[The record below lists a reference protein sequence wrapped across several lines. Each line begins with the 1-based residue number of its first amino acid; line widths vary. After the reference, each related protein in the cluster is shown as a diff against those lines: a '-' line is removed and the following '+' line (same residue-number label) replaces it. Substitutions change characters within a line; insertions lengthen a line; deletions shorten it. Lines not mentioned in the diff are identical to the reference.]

1 MFYYSVS
8 GLGYDDNWEK
18 TKVLVA
24 SNGMVVWTIT
34 SVFQTRCEMDAYRFP
49 FDHHYC
55 SFGIMNALVSA
66 TFANF
71 STFPDYFSIANMYV
85 SKEWEITHTQVDQVH
100 FKSNPYF
107 ESAMLFYSF
116 YLTRKPS
123 YYIITVILPIALL
136 SFVGLM
142 VFLLPPDSG
151 EKISLSVT
159 SLLSFFI
166 TQVTILEH
174 LPASWETIPVISKY
188 NVCE

>member
-1 MFYYSVS
+1 MTF
-8 GLGYDDNWEK
+8 DDNWEK
-18 TKVLVA
+18 TKVLVMPH
-24 SNGMVVWTIT
+24 GRVMWTID
-34 SVFQTRCEMDAYRFP
+34 SVFQTKCEMYTYQFP

-55 SFGIMNALVSA
+55 SIGITNKLASA
-66 TFANF
+66 NYANF
-71 STFPDYFSIANMYV
+71 STSPNEFSIANMFG
-85 SKEWEITHTQVDQVH
+85 SNEWEITDSQVDQLH
-100 FKSNPYF
+100 Y
-107 ESAMLFYSF
+107 ESHQNFNHATLFYSF

-123 YYIITVILPIALL
+123 YYIITIILPIALL

-174 LPASWETIPVISKY
+174 LPASWETIPVISK
-188 NVCE
+188 